1 MNATVDCRSDVEG
14 LAANLERSM
23 EPVYGKYRAVVADN
37 EDPDGLGR
45 LKLTVPALLGDAE
58 TNWALPCQPFGG
70 LAAVG
75 AFLLPPLGATVW
87 VEFEQG
93 DISQPIW
100 VGTYWNSETEPPAT
114 EPTHHVWQTPFGHRV
129 ELSDAQGEE
138 RITFT
143 HGGSAQANIQIDE
156 AGRITSTDGSGQI
169 VLLDAEAGE
178 IVITDT
184 AGNSIVLSTTG
195 VTVEDT
201 NGQSVKLEASGA
213 TVKANKIALDAPL
226 VELGGSGGEPVL
238 KGQSFLTFFMTHTHP
253 TAVGPSGPPVPQ
265 GEASALSTT
274 VMTK

>member
-1 MNATVDCRSDVEG
+1 MSETMDCRSDVAG
-14 LAANLERSM
+14 LATNLERSM
-23 EPVYGKYRAVVADN
+23 EPVYGKYRGVVADN
-37 EDPDGLGR
+37 EDPDGRGR
-45 LKLTVPALLGDAE
+45 LKLTVPALLGEAE

-75 AFLLPPLGATVW
+75 AFLMPPPGATVW

-100 VGTYWNSETEPPAT
+100 TGTYWNSETEPPAT
-114 EPTHHVWQTPFGHRV
+114 DPAVHVWQTPFGHRV
-129 ELSDAQGEE
+129 ELSDSQGEE

-143 HGGSAQANIQIDE
+143 HGGPAGANIQIDE
-156 AGRITSTDGSGQI
+156 SGRITSTDGAGQSMR
-169 VLLDAEAGE
+169 LDAEAGE
-178 IVITDT
+178 IVISDA
-184 AGNSIVLSTTG
+184 AGNTVVLSATG
-195 VTVEDT
+195 VAVEDA

-253 TAVGPSGPPVPQ
+253 TGVGPSGPPVPQ

-274 VMTK
+274 VLTK